1 MSRVFQR
8 PGRTGY
14 YLGVA
19 VPGKLRSI
27 YKKNEVSRKL
37 GNTRREADANKHRVE
52 SLIQRE
58 FGGKEVS
65 LVEKLEADY
74 NSPNSPHAGKEL
86 PLNQL
91 SEEDKEAIS
100 DIKYWCE
107 EGYFKE

>member
-8 PGRTGY
+8 SGRAGY
-14 YLGVA
+14 YLGDS
-19 VPGKLRSI
+19 VPRKLRSQ
-27 YKKNEVSRKL
+27 YNKCEVIRKL

-74 NSPNSPHAGKEL
+74 NSPNSPHAG
-86 PLNQL
+86 
-91 SEEDKEAIS
+91 
-100 DIKYWCE
+100 
-107 EGYFKE
+107 